1 MAGNKKVNSIFQH
14 KREIRDYALWA
25 LQVPDIS
32 PKEDTYL
39 LVSEAQAGN
48 ADARNILYLAYMKYV
63 FYIVSHYYSFKDYM
77 EGEIEDC
84 VQEGMLG
91 LYEAIMR
98 FDVTKNASFT
108 TYLTIWVRKY
118 VSRYLSEDGTITRS
132 SRIVKK
138 TQQLQ
143 SACMD
148 YELLHGRRPTITEL
162 AEIIGESENV
172 TRNLLEALQRA
183 RIKSLDHPRN
193 DDEKWTEQLKYD
205 YDLESEV
212 CQEVMN
218 REFENMVIE
227 VLQNETDRQII
238 DYVFEYADNDMT
250 RSEIAESVGVSK
262 QYICKR
268 IIAIKEL
275 LRTKHII

>member
-48 ADARNILYLAYMKYV
+48 IDARNILYLAYMKYV

-98 FDVTKNASFT
+98 FDITKNASFT

-118 VSRYLSEDGTITRS
+118 VSRYLSEDGTIKRS

-148 YELLHGRRPTITEL
+148 YELLHGRRPTIAEL
-162 AEIIGESENV
+162 AEIIGESEN
-172 TRNLLEALQRA
+172 
-183 RIKSLDHPRN
+183 
-193 DDEKWTEQLKYD
+193 DEKWTEQLKYD

-275 LRTKHII
+275 LRKKHII

>member
-1 MAGNKKVNSIFQH
+1 MRQSCDSISQKMRVYDLLNHLGEKICFQISIGRWNDQTIFQD
-14 KREIRDYALWA
+14 RE
-25 LQVPDIS
+25 
-32 PKEDTYL
+32 
-39 LVSEAQAGN
+39 
-48 ADARNILYLAYMKYV
+48 
-63 FYIVSHYYSFKDYM
+63 
-77 EGEIEDC
+77 
-84 VQEGMLG
+84 
-91 LYEAIMR
+91 
-98 FDVTKNASFT
+98 
-108 TYLTIWVRKY
+108 
-118 VSRYLSEDGTITRS
+118 
-132 SRIVKK
+132 K

-148 YELLHGRRPTITEL
+148 YELLHGRRPTIAEL

-275 LRTKHII
+275 LRKKHII

>member
-48 ADARNILYLAYMKYV
+48 VDARNILYLAYMKYV

-98 FDVTKNASFT
+98 VLR
-108 TYLTIWVRKY
+108 LT
-118 VSRYLSEDGTITRS
+118 
-132 SRIVKK
+132 
-138 TQQLQ
+138 
-143 SACMD
+143 
-148 YELLHGRRPTITEL
+148 
-162 AEIIGESENV
+162 
-172 TRNLLEALQRA
+172 
-183 RIKSLDHPRN
+183 
-193 DDEKWTEQLKYD
+193 
-205 YDLESEV
+205 
-212 CQEVMN
+212 
-218 REFENMVIE
+218 
-227 VLQNETDRQII
+227 
-238 DYVFEYADNDMT
+238 
-250 RSEIAESVGVSK
+250 
-262 QYICKR
+262 
-268 IIAIKEL
+268 
-275 LRTKHII
+275 

>member
-48 ADARNILYLAYMKYV
+48 VDARNILYLAYMKYV

-98 FDVTKNASFT
+98 FDITKNASFT

-118 VSRYLSEDGTITRS
+118 VSRYLSEDGTIKRS

-138 TQQLQ
+138 PNSCREPAWTMSCFMEGDLR
-143 SACMD
+143 S
-148 YELLHGRRPTITEL
+148 
-162 AEIIGESENV
+162 
-172 TRNLLEALQRA
+172 RNLR
-183 RIKSLDHPRN
+183 K
-193 DDEKWTEQLKYD
+193 
-205 YDLESEV
+205 
-212 CQEVMN
+212 
-218 REFENMVIE
+218 
-227 VLQNETDRQII
+227 
-238 DYVFEYADNDMT
+238 
-250 RSEIAESVGVSK
+250 
-262 QYICKR
+262 
-268 IIAIKEL
+268 
-275 LRTKHII
+275 

>member
-1 MAGNKKVNSIFQH
+1 M
-14 KREIRDYALWA
+14 
-25 LQVPDIS
+25 
-32 PKEDTYL
+32 
-39 LVSEAQAGN
+39 
-48 ADARNILYLAYMKYV
+48 
-63 FYIVSHYYSFKDYM
+63 
-77 EGEIEDC
+77 
-84 VQEGMLG
+84 
-91 LYEAIMR
+91 
-98 FDVTKNASFT
+98 
-108 TYLTIWVRKY
+108 RKY
-118 VSRYLSEDGTITRS
+118 VSRYLSEDGTIKRS

-148 YELLHGRRPTITEL
+148 YELLHGRRPTIAEL

-193 DDEKWTEQLKYD
+193 EDEKWTEQLKYD

-227 VLQNETDRQII
+227 
-238 DYVFEYADNDMT
+238 EYADNDMT

-275 LRTKHII
+275 LRKKHII

>member
-1 MAGNKKVNSIFQH
+1 
-14 KREIRDYALWA
+14 
-25 LQVPDIS
+25 
-32 PKEDTYL
+32 
-39 LVSEAQAGN
+39 
-48 ADARNILYLAYMKYV
+48 
-63 FYIVSHYYSFKDYM
+63 
-77 EGEIEDC
+77 
-84 VQEGMLG
+84 
-91 LYEAIMR
+91 MR
-98 FDVTKNASFT
+98 FDITKNASFT

-118 VSRYLSEDGTITRS
+118 VSRYLSEDGTIKRS

-148 YELLHGRRPTITEL
+148 YELLHGRRPTIAEL

-268 IIAIKEL
+268 IIAIKEI
-275 LRTKHII
+275 LRKKHII

>member
-1 MAGNKKVNSIFQH
+1 
-14 KREIRDYALWA
+14 
-25 LQVPDIS
+25 
-32 PKEDTYL
+32 
-39 LVSEAQAGN
+39 
-48 ADARNILYLAYMKYV
+48 
-63 FYIVSHYYSFKDYM
+63 
-77 EGEIEDC
+77 
-84 VQEGMLG
+84 
-91 LYEAIMR
+91 
-98 FDVTKNASFT
+98 
-108 TYLTIWVRKY
+108 
-118 VSRYLSEDGTITRS
+118 
-132 SRIVKK
+132 
-138 TQQLQ
+138 
-143 SACMD
+143 MD
-148 YELLHGRRPTITEL
+148 YELLHGRRPTIAEL

-238 DYVFEYADNDMT
+238 DYVFEYADNDMKRT
-250 RSEIAESVGVSK
+250 EIEESVGVSK

-275 LRTKHII
+275 LKQKHII

>member
-1 MAGNKKVNSIFQH
+1 
-14 KREIRDYALWA
+14 
-25 LQVPDIS
+25 
-32 PKEDTYL
+32 
-39 LVSEAQAGN
+39 
-48 ADARNILYLAYMKYV
+48 
-63 FYIVSHYYSFKDYM
+63 M

-118 VSRYLSEDGTITRS
+118 VSRYLSEDGTIKQS

-148 YELLHGRRPTITEL
+148 YELLHGKRPTIAEL

-212 CQEVMN
+212 C
-218 REFENMVIE
+218 
-227 VLQNETDRQII
+227 
-238 DYVFEYADNDMT
+238 
-250 RSEIAESVGVSK
+250 
-262 QYICKR
+262 
-268 IIAIKEL
+268 
-275 LRTKHII
+275 